1 MKCNECLNLIEQY
14 IDGETPE
21 RDAAQVSAH
30 LITCANCAREFET
43 LTAEQEIY
51 ARYDRELEIPPSMWT
66 AIAAHTAAEDN
77 ASETRSRSGLRQWL
91 AGLFTLP
98 RFGFAF
104 SSAMAVLI
112 VAVAAGVIYLRN
124 HQEQNPPLI
133 AGTNNVNPLSRP
145 TKATEQTNPP
155 IEQTSKPLISQSPI
169 QGKTSKVNQPARKK
183 SVAGDQGGVLF
194 TDAAYTDIED
204 RDTASHLEQAQ
215 NLLLSIRDI
224 KSDDDEEIDV
234 TYEKSESRRLLNENI
249 VLRRDAEMAGKFPAK
264 SVLGSLEPFLI
275 DIANLPDKAPAP
287 DVRQIKERVQKTEIV
302 AELRGY

>member
-14 IDGETPE
+14 IDGEAPE
-21 RDAAQVSAH
+21 RDAEQVSAH

-51 ARYDRELEIPPSMWT
+51 ARYDHELEIPPSMWGV
-66 AIAAHTAAEDN
+66 IAARTAVEDS
-77 ASETRSRSGLRQWL
+77 AIGAKSQSGSRQWL

-104 SSAMAVLI
+104 SSAMAVLVVV
-112 VAVAAGVIYLRN
+112 VAVGIIYLRN
-124 HQEQNPPLI
+124 HQDQNPPFI
-133 AGTNNVNPLSRP
+133 AGMNNANTLLTP
-145 TKATEQTNPP
+145 TKPTEATKSSAIEVDKPLNPP
-155 IEQTSKPLISQSPI
+155 SANPA
-169 QGKTSKVNQPARKK
+169 KTSKVNSSARKK

-215 NLLLSIRDI
+215 NLLLSIRNI

-275 DIANLPDKAPAP
+275 DVANLPDKAPAP
-287 DVRQIKERVQKTEIV
+287 DVRQIKDRVQKTEIV

>member
-169 QGKTSKVNQPARKK
+169 QGK
-183 SVAGDQGGVLF
+183 
-194 TDAAYTDIED
+194 
-204 RDTASHLEQAQ
+204 
-215 NLLLSIRDI
+215 
-224 KSDDDEEIDV
+224 
-234 TYEKSESRRLLNENI
+234 
-249 VLRRDAEMAGKFPAK
+249 
-264 SVLGSLEPFLI
+264 
-275 DIANLPDKAPAP
+275 
-287 DVRQIKERVQKTEIV
+287 
-302 AELRGY
+302 